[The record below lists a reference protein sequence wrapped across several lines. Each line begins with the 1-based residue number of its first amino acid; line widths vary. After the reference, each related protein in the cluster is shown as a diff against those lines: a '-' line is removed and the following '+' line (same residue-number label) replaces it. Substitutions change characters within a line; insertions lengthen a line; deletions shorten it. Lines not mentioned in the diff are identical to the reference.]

1 VDLEVKKA
9 SGELIEKAYDAA
21 KPILDRR
28 RAALRAEL
36 DELGSP
42 SGGGSSLR
50 ELDPDEW
57 GDATPEER
65 RDRRGPRHDDDR
77 AARDRHGTQ
86 QDDSERVVCGP

>member
-1 VDLEVKKA
+1 VDLDVKKA
-9 SGELIEKAYDAA
+9 TGEFTEKAYDVA

-28 RAALRAEL
+28 RAGLRAEL
-36 DELGSP
+36 DELGAP
-42 SGGGSSLR
+42 SGGGTRLR

-57 GDATPEER
+57 DDAMPEER

-77 AARDRHGTQ
+77 AARDRHATQ